1 MAQNIIYQPGWNLR
15 VAATHPATPSSGDPV
30 RFHGITGVALTDE
43 GDGGS
48 VSTET
53 TIYIGPGIFDL
64 SVDDN
69 EGGGIAVGDRL
80 YYHDTGT
87 GTPATSINN
96 TAAAGVF
103 YGYAMEAVTA
113 AATAT
118 IQVMHSPPSGAV
130 SSDHGIEVALVDGG
144 SAGDFTV
151 TGIAVGDR
159 LIFVGEFATKAA
171 IATLTNLTSEFS
183 ITAADTINNAG
194 GTATTNDQ
202 LLVIYH
208 DLT

>member
-1 MAQNIIYQPGWNLR
+1 MAQNIIYQPGYNLR
-15 VAATHPATPSSGDPV
+15 VAVTHPAAPDSGDPV
-30 RFHGITGVALTDE
+30 RFHGITGIALTDE

-48 VSTET
+48 GASET
-53 TIYIGPGIFDL
+53 TVYIGPGIFDL

-87 GTPATSINN
+87 GTPATSLNN
-96 TAAAGVF
+96 TAAGGFYYGV
-103 YGYAMEAVTA
+103 ALEAVSA

-118 IQVMHSPPSGAV
+118 IQVMHSPPSGGV
-130 SSDHGIEVALVDGG
+130 SSDHGIKVKLVDGG
-144 SAGDFTV
+144 AAGDFTV

-159 LIFVGEFATKAA
+159 LVFVGEFATKAA
-171 IATLTNLTSEFS
+171 IATLTDLTSEFS

-194 GTATTNDQ
+194 GTATTSDQ
-202 LLVIYH
+202 LMVIYH